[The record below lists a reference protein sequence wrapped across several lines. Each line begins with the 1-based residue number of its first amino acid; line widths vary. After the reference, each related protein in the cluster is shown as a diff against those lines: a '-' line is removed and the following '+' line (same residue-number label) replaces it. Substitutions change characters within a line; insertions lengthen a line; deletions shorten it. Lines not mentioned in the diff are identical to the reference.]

1 MNPEP
6 DNDYNDNT
14 SIHDEDS
21 VHSLESDD
29 NMSQVSIIYDR
40 LMETSPVIPDDI
52 IHLFTTSLGQSKDF
66 DKISKPEICDELI
79 STENYRNQWFSE
91 DTAEKREQ
99 REIREKMEIQLKN
112 KRIRQ
117 MHIDDV
123 KHFKEAFR
131 GLNSR
136 DPLREEIIDNLKDKI
151 EITVLEN
158 IIDELQ
164 LISDRL
170 NVDASDNI

>member
-1 MNPEP
+1 MIKMCKE
-6 DNDYNDNT
+6 
-14 SIHDEDS
+14 EF
-21 VHSLESDD
+21 
-29 NMSQVSIIYDR
+29 DR

-99 REIREKMEIQLKN
+99 RDIREKMEIQLKN

-136 DPLREEIIDNLKDKI
+136 DPLREEIIDNLKNKI
-151 EITVLEN
+151 EINVLEK

-170 NVDASDNI
+170 NVDACDNI